1 MGAGPLPERCAC
13 PCGGGSEQMAEGT
26 LSCGPLLFT
35 HKSGPLGFLDRPD
48 RREVPGVVS
57 WLTQRGPSLS
67 RTLPVA
73 GGTLRCGPAWY
84 HRECMPPVP
93 VKAAHHATQERA
105 RV

>member
-35 HKSGPLGFLDRPD
+35 HKSGPLGFLDRPA

-57 WLTQRGPSLS
+57 LLTQEGPRSHGP
-67 RTLPVA
+67 LPVA
-73 GGTLRCGPAWY
+73 GGTLRCGPACDPSA
-84 HRECMPPVP
+84 CMPPVP